1 MLMRAWLLLVILYS
15 AHLAAVD
22 TAQEGVVVGPNPS
35 AVRFFRERIEP
46 VLVEHCYECH
56 GGKKKYGGLRLD
68 NLPAFLE
75 GGHEGVTLVPGEPD
89 KGLLMPALR
98 WEGDSDLNM
107 PPKSKLPAAVIAD
120 FEQWIRIGA
129 PWPADAPMVTATVA
143 PPRPP
148 LVGRFH
154 PLLVHLPI
162 GALVVAA
169 LAEVLVLVRGVTWSR
184 AVSAA
189 LVVAAIGAA
198 LAVGS
203 GILLEGNQDP
213 LLLERHEMMGW
224 ATLVGAVA
232 AASLALW
239 RQRHPGSRLP
249 LRLVLAAALIA
260 MSLAGHLGG
269 SMVYGSDWLW

>member
-1 MLMRAWLLLVILYS
+1 
-15 AHLAAVD
+15 
-22 TAQEGVVVGPNPS
+22 
-35 AVRFFRERIEP
+35 
-46 VLVEHCYECH
+46 
-56 GGKKKYGGLRLD
+56 
-68 NLPAFLE
+68 
-75 GGHEGVTLVPGEPD
+75 
-89 KGLLMPALR
+89 MPALR